1 MLNALRRRTLAIQS
15 VAVVSFQ
22 HQANIVYE
30 NHPVTSVKDARKIQT
45 DETHYKKRLLEE
57 GGEGM
62 EMWFYKCEAEGT
74 EAAVTY
80 SPVHKRCTVIFRGTG
95 E

>member
-1 MLNALRRRTLAIQS
+1 MLCALRRRTLAIQS
-15 VAVVSFQ
+15 GSCQ
-22 HQANIVYE
+22 LSTQANIVYE
-30 NHPVTSVKDARKIQT
+30 NNPVTSVKDARKIQT

>member
-1 MLNALRRRTLAIQS
+1 
-15 VAVVSFQ
+15 
-22 HQANIVYE
+22 
-30 NHPVTSVKDARKIQT
+30 
-45 DETHYKKRLLEE
+45 
-57 GGEGM
+57 M

-74 EAAVTY
+74 EAAITY